1 MAQEDRMAEAQAVVQ
16 AEREAVR
23 SCEAEIVSI
32 KAQLAE
38 SERKLAEKTA
48 NLGVAERLVA
58 IFDPKNDTSSVA
70 TKATPK
76 RRMRLGAKKRAIF
89 TLVAKQ
95 VCTIEQIEMHLTVL
109 HDTDID
115 RRYIRDVVRDA
126 IADGDMQG
134 EIDQQFIISE
144 MGRELLDKAPVPDG
158 YEAYRVA
165 AEMRQAM
172 RGLPSAAPKENEP
185 PKGGSEAE
193 EVYAS
198 SHQVGQRTMPGFSSA
213 PSSAAPTPFGNREG
227 GQQDV

>member
-1 MAQEDRMAEAQAVVQ
+1 MAQADRMAEAQAVVQ

-23 SCEAEIVSI
+23 ACETQVATI
-32 KAQLAE
+32 KTQLADAQ
-38 SERKLAEKTA
+38 RKLAEKTA
-48 NLGVAERLVA
+48 SLVVAERLVA
-58 IFDPKNDTSSVA
+58 IFDPKNDAPSAASR
-70 TKATPK
+70 PPSK
-76 RRMRLGAKKRAIF
+76 RRMRLGAKKRAIY

-95 VCTIEQIEMHLTVL
+95 VCTIEQIETHLTVL

-144 MGRELLDKAPVPDG
+144 MGRELLDKAPIPAEYD
-158 YEAYRVA
+158 AYRDA

-185 PKGGSEAE
+185 PKGGSETDEGAT
-193 EVYAS
+193 S
-198 SHQVGQRTMPGFSSA
+198 SNDRDSNWSF
-213 PSSAAPTPFGNREG
+213 
-227 GQQDV
+227 

>member
-1 MAQEDRMAEAQAVVQ
+1 MAEAQAVVQ

-23 SCEAEIVSI
+23 ACEAEIATI

-38 SERKLAEKTA
+38 SQRKLAEKTA
-48 NLGVAERLVA
+48 SLGVAERLVA
-58 IFDPKNDTSSVA
+58 IFDPKNDTSSAA

-76 RRMRLGAKKRAIF
+76 RRMRLGAKKRAIY

-95 VCTIEQIEMHLTVL
+95 VCTIEQIETHLTVL

-144 MGRELLDKAPVPDG
+144 MGREILEKAPVPDE
-158 YEAYRVA
+158 YEAYKDA

-172 RGLPSAAPKENEP
+172 RGLPNAAHKENEP
-185 PKGGSEAE
+185 PKGGSETDEA
-193 EVYAS
+193 ATS
-198 SHQVGQRTMPGFSSA
+198 SNDRTNWSF
-213 PSSAAPTPFGNREG
+213 
-227 GQQDV
+227 

>member
-1 MAQEDRMAEAQAVVQ
+1 MAEAQAVVQ

-23 SCEAEIVSI
+23 ACEAEIITI

-38 SERKLAEKTA
+38 SQRKLAEKTA
-48 NLGVAERLVA
+48 SLGVAERLVA
-58 IFDPKNDTSSVA
+58 IFDPKNDTSSAA

-76 RRMRLGAKKRAIF
+76 RRMRLGAKKRAIY

-95 VCTIEQIEMHLTVL
+95 VCTIEQIETHLTVL

-144 MGRELLDKAPVPDG
+144 MGREVLEKAPVPDE
-158 YEAYRVA
+158 YEAYKDA

-172 RGLPSAAPKENEP
+172 RGLLSAAHKENEP
-185 PKGGSEAE
+185 PKGGSETD
-193 EVYAS
+193 EV
-198 SHQVGQRTMPGFSSA
+198 A
-213 PSSAAPTPFGNREG
+213 PSSNDRTNCSF
-227 GQQDV
+227 

>member
-1 MAQEDRMAEAQAVVQ
+1 MAEAQAVVQ

-23 SCEAEIVSI
+23 ACEVEIASI

-38 SERKLAEKTA
+38 SQRKLAEKA
-48 NLGVAERLVA
+48 ASLGVAERMLA
-58 IFDPKNDTSSVA
+58 IFDPKNDTSSAA
-70 TKATPK
+70 TKVAPK
-76 RRMRLGAKKRAIF
+76 RRMRLGAKKRAIY

-95 VCTIEQIEMHLTVL
+95 VCTIEQIETHLTVL
-109 HDTDID
+109 HQTDID

-144 MGRELLDKAPVPDG
+144 NGREILEKAPVPDE
-158 YEAYRVA
+158 YEAYRDA

-185 PKGGSEAE
+185 PLGGSETD
-193 EVYAS
+193 EV
-198 SHQVGQRTMPGFSSA
+198 A
-213 PSSAAPTPFGNREG
+213 PSSNDRTNWSF
-227 GQQDV
+227 